1 MRVGI
6 NFISGKTEAK
16 KHRNRVRDY
25 NIMTGI
31 IKKELEKNQKIEE
44 FHIFSLYKC

>member
-1 MRVGI
+1 M

-16 KHRNRVRDY
+16 KHRNKD
-25 NIMTGI
+25 
-31 IKKELEKNQKIEE
+31 LEKNQKIEE